1 MLYLVK
7 SFFTTLICYSQELF
21 NWPKKAK
28 TFLHSRIKY
37 FILYIPKLYLS
48 TGETKYEKEKK
59 ISTNYVAAIIIFI
72 CAVVISLGLFLLYVQ
87 RSIDTNSQKAMTSNV
102 AKQSDHALS
111 ILNIHYGF
119 LNSIADKMGDSSD
132 ILSDE
137 NMELLVSLAA
147 NTDFERTALIE
158 ADGTAYYDN
167 GAIKNV
173 AQRKYF
179 LEAMKGQATLSD
191 PLDSSIDQET
201 RVILCVPVRC
211 NDRIIGALG
220 GSYNVTALSQML
232 FNDIF
237 DDAGYSLIVTKE
249 GEIIAYDGEP
259 SYHKITYGDNFFDFY
274 KDRTL
279 LSKNSLVNVKKDF
292 SAGNDGLIKIR
303 TDSNKKSDQ
312 YIAYTRLGMNN
323 WMICYVI
330 PVSDAQNSYSFIK
343 SYEGIFMS
351 VFCILVLLLV
361 FYIIHNNRIRNE
373 ELRHDAQ
380 TDGLTGVLN
389 KRTTEA
395 LINEILEQRP
405 HEKGT
410 FIILDVDKFKE
421 VNDHYGHAV
430 GDIVLSTL
438 GQTLRNYFRENDII
452 GRIGGDEFVIYMC
465 KTEAKERAVTRIQ
478 ALADTVKNLS
488 FAEMNGQHVTISIG
502 IAFAPEHGT
511 CYMDLYKNADTAL
524 YETKQNGRNGYF
536 LFQKQDSII

>member
-1 MLYLVK
+1 M
-7 SFFTTLICYSQELF
+7 
-21 NWPKKAK
+21 KKK
-28 TFLHSRIKY
+28 
-37 FILYIPKLYLS
+37 
-48 TGETKYEKEKK
+48 KK

-72 CAVVISLGLFLLYVQ
+72 CAVVISLGLFLLYIQ

-249 GEIIAYDGEP
+249 GEIISYDGEP

-312 YIAYTRLGMNN
+312 YIAYTQLGMND

-380 TDGLTGVLN
+380 PDGLTGVLN

-465 KTEAKERAVTRIQ
+465 KTESKERAVTRIR
-478 ALADTVKNLS
+478 ALADTIKNLS
-488 FAEMNGQHVTISIG
+488 FAEMNGHHITISIG

-524 YETKQNGRNGYF
+524 YETKQNGRDGYF

>member
-7 SFFTTLICYSQELF
+7 SFFYFTTLICYSQELF

-119 LNSIADKMGDSSD
+119 LNSIADKMGNSSD

-312 YIAYTRLGMNN
+312 YIAYTRLGMND

-421 VNDHYGHAV
+421 LNDHYGHAV

-465 KTEAKERAVTRIQ
+465 KTERQRWIF
-478 ALADTVKNLS
+478 S
-488 FAEMNGQHVTISIG
+488 FPKAG
-502 IAFAPEHGT
+502 
-511 CYMDLYKNADTAL
+511 
-524 YETKQNGRNGYF
+524 
-536 LFQKQDSII
+536 